1 MWLLRG
7 KYRKRWTCFL
17 YKSRLQHT
25 SSSYSI
31 YYFKSSM
38 NASFSDLLSALVLV
52 RSCSQQV
59 GSEMPQQGYTMGKV
73 HESMDFLFIY
83 NARNSIATLP
93 PIKRSMSSTYLNYRL
108 PYS

>member
-59 GSEMPQQGYTMGKV
+59 GSEMSLSGYYGGSIGKCGRV
-73 HESMDFLFIY
+73 FYINHACNILAALIPLIFLKV
-83 NARNSIATLP
+83 R
-93 PIKRSMSSTYLNYRL
+93 
-108 PYS
+108 